1 MVSRYKFTIF
11 ILAVVLL
18 LIAGSFA
25 RDKAAVPEAQGRP
38 LLTSDQVKLL
48 FVLMDTDR
56 DGKIS
61 RQEWMSFMQAEFD
74 RLDTKKTGELTP
86 NDMSQLRL
94 QVNTFSGNGK

>member
-1 MVSRYKFTIF
+1 MVGRYKFTVF
-11 ILAVVLL
+11 ILAVALL
-18 LIAGSFA
+18 LIAGPFA
-25 RDKAAVPEAQGRP
+25 RDKAAAPETQGRP

-48 FVLMDTDR
+48 FVLMDTDK